1 MLTHVYCVRF
11 FPPAFPLTAL
21 PSMLLKN
28 LTLYRIS
35 DRWPARPDTL
45 EKKLA
50 DLPLKPCGAFSME
63 SIGWTAPRDEGEF
76 LYHQGHHWMPALG
89 VEQKLLPGSVIRQ
102 AVEERV
108 AKLAKK
114 QAFPVGRKQKRDL
127 REEVLTELM
136 PRALSKRRITRGW
149 VDRDNGLLAVDAAGD
164 PKAEQFTETLR
175 RADDNLGVLRLDTQR
190 SPASAM
196 AEWLSKG
203 EAPGKFGIDQ
213 DLELR
218 APDASKA
225 SVRYSRHT
233 LEGRD
238 IRDHLGAGKLPVRLG
253 LTWNDRISFVLTDT
267 LQVKRITF
275 LDLLKREDG
284 GEEGDDSG
292 AGDAAER
299 EAEKFETDF
308 ALMTGE
314 LSLLLAD
321 LVKALGGEKA
331 REARPAKAA

>member
-1 MLTHVYCVRF
+1 MF
-11 FPPAFPLTAL
+11 
-21 PSMLLKN
+21 LKN

-50 DLPLKPCGAFSME
+50 GQPLKPCGGFQME
-63 SIGWTAPRDEGEF
+63 SIGWTPPRDEGEF
-76 LYHQGHHWMPALG
+76 LYHQNHHWMPALG
-89 VEQKLLPGSVIRQ
+89 VEQKILPASVIRQ
-102 AVEERV
+102 AVEERA

-114 QAFPVGRKQKRDL
+114 QAHPVGRKQKRDL

-136 PRALSKRRITRGW
+136 PRALSRRRITRAW
-149 VDRDNGLLAVDAAGD
+149 VDRNNGVLAVDSSAD
-164 PKAEQFTETLR
+164 PKAEQFMETLR
-175 RADDNLGVLRLDTQR
+175 RADDNLGAARLDTKR

-225 SVRYSRHT
+225 TVRYSRHA
-233 LEGRD
+233 LQGRD
-238 IRDHLGAGKLPVRLG
+238 IRDHLAAGKTPVRLG

-275 LDLLKREDG
+275 LDLLTREDG
-284 GEEGDDSG
+284 GEESDDSG
-292 AGDAAER
+292 AADAAER
-299 EAEKFETDF
+299 EEEKFQADF
-308 ALMTGE
+308 ALATGE
-314 LSLLLAD
+314 LSLLVAD

-331 REARPAKAA
+331 REGREAKAA

>member
-1 MLTHVYCVRF
+1 MW
-11 FPPAFPLTAL
+11 
-21 PSMLLKN
+21 LKN
-28 LTLYRIS
+28 LTLYRVS

-50 DLPLKPCGAFSME
+50 AQPLQPCASLQME
-63 SIGWTAPRDEGEF
+63 SHGWMPPRSEGEF
-76 LYHQGHHWMPALG
+76 LHYQERHWLVALG
-89 VEQKLLPGSVIRQ
+89 AEQKILPGSVVKQ
-102 AVEERV
+102 ATEERA

-114 QAFPVGRKQKRDL
+114 QAHPVGRKQMRDL
-127 REEVLTELM
+127 RDQVLTELM
-136 PRALSKRRITRGW
+136 PRALARRRVTHGW
-149 VDRDNGLLAVDAAGD
+149 IDRERELLAVDAAAD
-164 PKAEQFTETLR
+164 PKAELFAESLR
-175 RADDNLGVLRLDTQR
+175 RADGDLAAVRIDTVR

-203 EAPGKFGIDQ
+203 DAPGKFGIDQ

-225 SVRYSRHT
+225 TVRYSRHA

-238 IRDHLGAGKLPVRLG
+238 IRDHLAAGKQPVRLG

-275 LDLLKREDG
+275 LDILKREDG
-284 GEEGDDSG
+284 DDSG
-292 AGDAAER
+292 DERVDAE
-299 EAEKFETDF
+299 EKFEIDF

-314 LSLLLAD
+314 LALLLAD

-331 REARPAKAA
+331 REGKAAKAA